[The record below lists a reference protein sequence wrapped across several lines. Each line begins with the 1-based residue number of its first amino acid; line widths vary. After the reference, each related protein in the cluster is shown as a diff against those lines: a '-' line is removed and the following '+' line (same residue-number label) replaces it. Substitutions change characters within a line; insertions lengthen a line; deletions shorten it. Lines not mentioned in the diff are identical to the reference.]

1 MKEKFQLEYN
11 LNNISVGI
19 LWNSISTH
27 IGLSE
32 WFADKVTIEDNI
44 YTFLWGKLSQPAE
57 LLQSRTGSHIR
68 FHWLDDE
75 EKTYFEFRISLA
87 EITNDV
93 ILTIIDY
100 AEPEEHADSI
110 ELWNKQVEVLKRH
123 TGCNSAN

>member
-32 WFADKVTIEDNI
+32 WFADKVTVEDNI
-44 YTFLWGKLSQPAE
+44 YTFQWGKSSQSAE

-68 FHWLDDE
+68 FRWLDDDDS
-75 EKTYFEFRISLA
+75 KIYFEFRIGLV

-93 ILTIIDY
+93 VLIVIDH
-100 AEPEEHADSI
+100 AEPEELEDTI
-110 ELWNKQVEVLKRH
+110 DLWNKQVEALKRH
-123 TGCNSAN
+123 TGCG